1 MMNKHR
7 KKRLAQTKRSFA
19 LKKTGRRGIKF
30 RSKPLEPDPIRRDQ
44 TDDFRQRLL
53 CHLLAAILRSL
64 LDRYAASTP
73 RTGRQLLLRQR
84 TCGIFVH
91 ATHTATLT
99 CRPTRTGLTFKK
111 SVYTLYCD
119 VSVITVTIQF
129 LIARLTCI
137 SIRTCARI
145 HSYTPPSWIR

>member
-1 MMNKHR
+1 V
-7 KKRLAQTKRSFA
+7 
-19 LKKTGRRGIKF
+19 KKTGRRGIKF

-44 TDDFRQRLL
+44 ADDFRQRLL

-73 RTGRQLLLRQR
+73 HTSRQLLLRQR

-91 ATHTATLT
+91 ATHTATLI

-119 VSVITVTIQF
+119 VSAITVTIQF

>member
-1 MMNKHR
+1 V
-7 KKRLAQTKRSFA
+7 
-19 LKKTGRRGIKF
+19 KKTGRRGIKF

-53 CHLLAAILRSL
+53 CHLLAAILHSL

-73 RTGRQLLLRQR
+73 HTGRQLLLRQR
-84 TCGIFVH
+84 TRGIFVH
-91 ATHTATLT
+91 ATHTATLI